1 MRLGFWHFP
10 PGLGRA
16 IESED
21 GDRGDEY
28 QVSGL
33 PAPAIT
39 SGPKA
44 GKCGEAGVCSVY

>member
-1 MRLGFWHFP
+1 MP

-16 IESED
+16 IEPED

-33 PAPAIT
+33 PAPVIA

-44 GKCGEAGVCSVY
+44 AASGVKWGLLGVLRLIG